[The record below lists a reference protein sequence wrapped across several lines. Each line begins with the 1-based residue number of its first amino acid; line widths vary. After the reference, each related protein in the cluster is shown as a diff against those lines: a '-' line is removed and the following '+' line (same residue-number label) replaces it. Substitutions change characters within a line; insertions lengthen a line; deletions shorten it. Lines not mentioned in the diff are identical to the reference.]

1 MSLAIYNGTT
11 LLSISYCN
19 RKLVDLEKQYNS
31 TSIRGHDI
39 SPEDPELKKLSESIL
54 YYSDIIAELK
64 NNFASMEDNELINF
78 VIDQIVLKIKESKL
92 TKASISFSCVSE
104 YTVEITIANV
114 FSTELT
120 FKKKVYE
127 ISSEPNDDYD
137 GYLDTAKSISVSTKT
152 SYLNEIISTIKKA
165 INDKV
170 PKISIN

>member
-19 RKLVDLEKQYNS
+19 RKLVDLDKQYNLA
-31 TSIRGHDI
+31 SIREHDI
-39 SPEDPELKKLSESIL
+39 SPEDPELKKLNEGIL
-54 YYSDIIAELK
+54 YYKDIIAELK
-64 NNFASMEDNELINF
+64 DNFASMEDDELINF
-78 VIDQIVLKIKESKL
+78 VIDQIVFKIKESKL
-92 TKASISFSCVSE
+92 TKTSISFSCVSE
-104 YTVEITIANV
+104 YTVEITITNV

-137 GYLDTAKSISVSTKT
+137 GYLDTAKFISVSRKT
-152 SYLNEIISTIKKA
+152 SYLDEIIFTIKKS
-165 INDKV
+165 ISNQI

>member
-31 TSIRGHDI
+31 TSIRGHDV

-64 NNFASMEDNELINF
+64 NNFASMEDDELINF

-104 YTVEITIANV
+104 YTVEITITNV

-137 GYLDTAKSISVSTKT
+137 GYLDTAKCTSVSRKT
-152 SYLNEIISTIKKA
+152 SYLDEIIFTIKKS
-165 INDKV
+165 ISNQI